1 MSDAKASGGWAS
13 PSEHIHELAEPTGPI
28 DIPEVTVSR
37 GGPAYGSPFQRP
49 PRPVDPVDPPPE
61 GAGPGHWEYG
71 VRDSDDDAIYASHS
85 GYHHEP
91 FLTRGQAERACS
103 WLEGVVVRR
112 WVADTEWE
120 VAP

>member
-1 MSDAKASGGWAS
+1 MTSGGLMGGY
-13 PSEHIHELAEPTGPI
+13 PLGHFIQ
-28 DIPEVTVSR
+28 IPEVTAQR
-37 GGPAYGSPFQRP
+37 GGIDWNTPRP
-49 PRPVDPVDPPPE
+49 TRPVDPVDPPPE

-71 VRDSDDDAIYASHS
+71 VRDDDGAIYASHS

-112 WVADTEWE
+112 WVADAEWE